1 MMKLMLKKSVED
13 LLNVSILVILE
24 TRKVK
29 LILIMLS
36 VYQVFL
42 VLRKKIHRMRSF
54 VECLRYK

>member
-1 MMKLMLKKSVED
+1 MLKKSVED

-36 VYQVFL
+36 VYRVFL
-42 VLRKKIHRMRSF
+42 VLRKKMHRMRSF